1 MQINP
6 KNIVV
11 SESSQK
17 QDDVLLYVWTR
28 NSKYNEIESRA
39 GFA

>member
-11 SESSQK
+11 SESSQI
-17 QDDVLLYVWTR
+17 QDDVLLYV
-28 NSKYNEIESRA
+28 SICMD
-39 GFA
+39 